1 MKQIEIS
8 TTSWEQLHQLRYTL
22 VRGKILPSRAA
33 VVDELLRQYWREGD
47 HDDLVLSVGMAVWA
61 ATWYYSQQTGDDI
74 VVIDEPV
81 SISPV

>member
-1 MKQIEIS
+1 MNLKTAHDSYE
-8 TTSWEQLHQLRYTL
+8 
-22 VRGKILPSRAA
+22 A
-33 VVDELLRQYWREGD
+33 WREGD